1 VATGAEG
8 AQRQGQGSGGVPDR
22 LVQEEP
28 RGPAQFQ
35 LARKAIGMDTQNFRK
50 NVRRHPGFK
59 EAPANH
65 DIAEAQELGDSRRGF
80 LRPRF
85 VEALSVE

>member
-1 VATGAEG
+1 V
-8 AQRQGQGSGGVPDR
+8 
-22 LVQEEP
+22 
-28 RGPAQFQ
+28 
-35 LARKAIGMDTQNFRK
+35 RKAIGMDTQNFRK

-59 EAPANH
+59 EALANH